1 MSAREKLI
9 TSLFDLLTIKNFLD
23 INVSEVCKIAKVHRT
38 TFYAHYDNL
47 VELLVDSKDYA
58 LKKFKDENMIKSDDL
73 DYLSMEVLVPYL
85 SFIKK
90 YPNFYKAY
98 LYNANVLNAR
108 SDFEKIYQNYFLK
121 DALRRKDVDQND
133 EWLIRKI
140 TEFFMNGINGLII
153 SWLKDECNDSPEDI
167 AKVIVKIR
175 NLNS

>member
-1 MSAREKLI
+1 MNAKEKLI

-38 TFYAHYDNL
+38 TFYAYYDNL

>member
-1 MSAREKLI
+1 MSAKEKLI

-38 TFYAHYDNL
+38 TFYAYYDNL

-133 EWLIRKI
+133 KWLIRKI

>member
-1 MSAREKLI
+1 MSAKEKLI

-38 TFYAHYDNL
+38 TFYAYYDNL

-58 LKKFKDENMIKSDDL
+58 LKKFKDENMIKNDDL

-121 DALRRKDVDQND
+121 DALRRKNVDQND

>member
-1 MSAREKLI
+1 MSAKEKLV

-38 TFYAHYDNL
+38 TFYAYYDNL

-73 DYLSMEVLVPYL
+73 DFLSMEVLVPYL